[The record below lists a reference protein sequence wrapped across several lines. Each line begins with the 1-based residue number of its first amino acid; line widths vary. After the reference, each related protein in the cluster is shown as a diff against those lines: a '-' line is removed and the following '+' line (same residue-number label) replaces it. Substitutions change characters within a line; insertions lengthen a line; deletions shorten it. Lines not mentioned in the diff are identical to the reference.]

1 MGPIAVLEAWR
12 QTDSLDKSSLFPLKL
27 VNVLVLLRRLWRT
40 LTEVLCESNT
50 SRGDFRMMLFF
61 SSTERHLTHLHPGNS
76 STDYRLKFTVWFKS
90 QHLTALQFHMASW
103 RLSVGIDTTPVY
115 FISNKNFSLL
125 WKCPNNRVYQCYGLS
140 LLLFAFLYAEMNTL
154 FWRTEHVIVYS
165 THRHLLDFVVKT
177 SNLCDA
183 GFPHTITYMHT
194 DCFMLTN
201 SVARKIWQILKN
213 KCKLT

>member
-40 LTEVLCESNT
+40 LTEQLCESNT

-76 STDYRLKFTVWFKS
+76 NTDDRLKFTVWFKS
-90 QHLTALQFHMASW
+90 QHLTALQFHMASS
-103 RLSVGIDTTPVY
+103 RLSVGIDATPVY

-125 WKCPNNRVYQCYGLS
+125 WNVQIIVSFNVSVYLFYFFHFYTQKWTHYFRPQNMWLYILHVDTNWI
-140 LLLFAFLYAEMNTL
+140 LLWKL
-154 FWRTEHVIVYS
+154 VICAMP
-165 THRHLLDFVVKT
+165 DFQIP
-177 SNLCDA
+177 S
-183 GFPHTITYMHT
+183 HT
-194 DCFMLTN
+194 C
-201 SVARKIWQILKN
+201 ILIVS
-213 KCKLT
+213 C